1 MPPLATTCFANVVH
15 MSRSRFKIYFVYYIT
30 FDNPN
35 DDSVIAISNI
45 NLKKG
50 RLIGIFQYMYI
61 LHVCIFYAFE
71 QRTQYYSTHF
81 YSLSLSA
88 IYLNSKIASDVVC
101 HMKVKVF
108 IFQIALSVWKRDFEV
123 SKLFLAVSA
132 I

>member
-1 MPPLATTCFANVVH
+1 MH
-15 MSRSRFKIYFVYYIT
+15 
-30 FDNPN
+30 
-35 DDSVIAISNI
+35 
-45 NLKKG
+45 
-50 RLIGIFQYMYI
+50 I
-61 LHVCIFYAFE
+61 LHVCIFYASE
-71 QRTQYYSTHF
+71 QRNIILRIF